1 MKNTI
6 YALLLILFTTNA
18 NAQTKVFKEVSE
30 DISSQLAPIIQ
41 DGKLVGYLFFTTL
54 EKSSADSFNYKLSI
68 MDENLNDIGT
78 VSFQQEH
85 LDLKEVSFEQDILC
99 LAYIKS
105 NFVGKEFRNGKEF
118 KREAS
123 NAKTS
128 LFTQFVDLNGKIVG
142 TSTTAMD
149 VRPESDY
156 VYTGYYHSKLY
167 GNGRLKH
174 PLELKNI
181 TGKGFACF
189 YGDDSRNNLL
199 VFNTAGK
206 KIWQNQVRED
216 ATDFVM
222 LTSGTEIDL
231 LVKKADDMK
240 EGGFEILSYN
250 SSDSSTYPKFILKD
264 KKGNSLKVLA
274 FENDPATGK
283 PYVSGM
289 IIDAKNGNRFVTGNN
304 LRHGPYDGVFTINLD
319 GHSKKDIKAS
329 FSYWADGSQS
339 FVDNH
344 GLFLEPNLYAN
355 VERSFKDFNGDTYF
369 AACGVKRRFRW
380 GGLAWGV
387 VLSPLVL
394 PPFLYLGGGLHR
406 YAFKDV
412 LLIRQD
418 AAGKLSLA
426 TTVPEE
432 TGQYQFC
439 AYPLYMVD
447 PRSYYTVSNPDTRSD
462 YLIINSEKNIDVY
475 NVSRN
480 KMARSIPHKDGNTT
494 INLFPAKE
502 GYVMVSEYNK
512 KEKTTR
518 LSIEAL

>member
-1 MKNTI
+1 
-6 YALLLILFTTNA
+6 
-18 NAQTKVFKEVSE
+18 
-30 DISSQLAPIIQ
+30 
-41 DGKLVGYLFFTTL
+41 
-54 EKSSADSFNYKLSI
+54 
-68 MDENLNDIGT
+68 
-78 VSFQQEH
+78 
-85 LDLKEVSFEQDILC
+85 
-99 LAYIKS
+99 
-105 NFVGKEFRNGKEF
+105 
-118 KREAS
+118 
-123 NAKTS
+123 
-128 LFTQFVDLNGKIVG
+128 
-142 TSTTAMD
+142 
-149 VRPESDY
+149 
-156 VYTGYYHSKLY
+156 
-167 GNGRLKH
+167 
-174 PLELKNI
+174 
-181 TGKGFACF
+181 
-189 YGDDSRNNLL
+189 
-199 VFNTAGK
+199 
-206 KIWQNQVRED
+206 
-216 ATDFVM
+216 
-222 LTSGTEIDL
+222 
-231 LVKKADDMK
+231 MK
-240 EGGFEILSYN
+240 EGGYEILSFN

-274 FENDPATGK
+274 FDNDPATGK

-355 VERSFKDFNGDTYF
+355 VEQSFKDFNGNTYY

-394 PPFLYLGGGLHR
+394 PPFLYLGGGLHK

-412 LLIRQD
+412 LVIKQD

-426 TTVPEE
+426 TTVPEQ
-432 TGQYQFC
+432 TGAYQFC
-439 AYPLYMVD
+439 AYPLYLVD
-447 PRSYYTVSNPDTRSD
+447 PRSYYTVSNSETKSD

-475 NVSRN
+475 NVSQN

-494 INLFPAKE
+494 INVFPAKE